1 MNHLEI
7 YEKSRSV
14 PQEAQKRI
22 TGGRLNGMTDI
33 NPMWRIKKLTELFGP
48 CGVGWKY
55 VIREKRVESLNT
67 SEAAAFVDVDLYIRW
82 EGEWSDPIPGT
93 GGSLFVTQEKNGV
106 HMSDECYKMALTDA
120 ISVACKALGFGADVY
135 WEKDPTKYTGQP
147 TQPKPDKPK
156 RAAKPEPKPE
166 PEPKPDKPEESPIEQ
181 MKRYFAGYKKKS
193 GLSGQEILY
202 AIQSDTGIDLN
213 RPDLTMADVQAVT
226 KWIIAAGKALKA
238 ENPG

>member
-93 GGSLFVTQEKNGV
+93 GGSMFVTQEKNGV
-106 HMSDECYKMALTDA
+106 HMSDECYN
-120 ISVACKALGFGADVY
+120 KALGFGADVY

-181 MKRYFAGYKKKS
+181 MKRYFAGDKKKS